1 MKTEIARVMEPQ
13 ACYADLPLELSGEI
27 MKLAMF
33 SSPARDTFT
42 RIAANIYATSK
53 TMHPALNY
61 AIGLPRLVGDRK
73 KGKRTNSAQFKKLYG
88 IDEGRGDVY
97 NIAEN
102 SFYTGALTK
111 PRSSGATVEQQRQAG
126 FKAQFDKIK
135 EMTSGINS
143 MMKRIGNENRLP
155 YPSRFAGYLF
165 FP

>member
-1 MKTEIARVMEPQ
+1 MEPQ
-13 ACYADLPLELSGEI
+13 ACYADLPLELLGEI

-33 SSPARDTFT
+33 SSPRHYRDTIT
-42 RIAANIYATSK
+42 RTAANIYATSK

-61 AIGLPRLVGDRK
+61 AIGLPKLVGDRK
-73 KGKRTNSAQFKKLYG
+73 KGKRTNSVQFKKLYG

-126 FKAQFDKIK
+126 FKAQLDKIK

-143 MMKRIGNENRLP
+143 MMRRIGNENRLP
-155 YPSRFAGYLF
+155 YPSRKLF